1 PPVLSSDTL
10 GHMSITQHPASIT
23 QKHPSMTP
31 NVPEPTY
38 WINLSLNDETAN
50 RMLWISEDGANVH
63 EYSPQGIWGCR
74 GYWEVEVNAGTPSG
88 LGKNEEFWRLGWSGS
103 CYQVWFKARIKDNWD
118 IPQCSTFGV
127 YVDLLVGVVS
137 FYLVEE
143 GKEGEEKEVKLLNR
157 LEGPIKPKILP
168 EFWVGVQSS
177 CMTLKKP
184 E

>member
-1 PPVLSSDTL
+1 
-10 GHMSITQHPASIT
+10 M
-23 QKHPSMTP
+23 
-31 NVPEPTY
+31 
-38 WINLSLNDETAN
+38 
-50 RMLWISEDGANVH
+50 
-63 EYSPQGIWGCR
+63 
-74 GYWEVEVNAGTPSG
+74 
-88 LGKNEEFWRLGWSGS
+88 GWSGS